1 MLLHVFWLALGGLAI
16 GSLGR
21 LAVPGPDPLSWRRAL
36 AIGLLGT
43 LGGGLVISAVLGP
56 QHPVAGYLAAM
67 LIAALLIAGYSAY
80 RRARDLPPY

>member
-21 LAVPGPDPLSWRRAL
+21 FAVPGPEPLPWRRAL

-43 LGGGLVISAVLGP
+43 LGGGLATSAVLGS
-56 QHPVAGYLAAM
+56 QHPLAGYLTSV
-67 LIAALLIAGYSAY
+67 LIAALLLAGYSAY